1 VVDILAYLGIDVWKY
16 LALLASAAQVF
27 REGVFAPLRR
37 ERTRIACSYRFGG
50 GWAIRVWLSGS

>member
-1 VVDILAYLGIDVWKY
+1 VVDILAYLGIDVWNY

-37 ERTRIACSYRFGG
+37 ECTTIVSSHRFGG
-50 GWAIRVWLSGS
+50 GSAIRV